1 MGCHLAVGANLFARL
16 PNGQLFRAN
25 KFAPTIFRCGIHI
38 ELADLNRE
46 LFELTAKIQENFEE
60 LAV

>member
-25 KFAPTIFRCGIHI
+25 KFAPTIFRCGIQ
-38 ELADLNRE
+38 
-46 LFELTAKIQENFEE
+46 IQENFEE
-60 LAV
+60 LRA